1 MAGPRKFAIL
11 TCGGDCPGLNAVIRG
26 AAKTLLNEDCV
37 VYGIMNGFNGLINE
51 NIVEL
56 NHSDLVNIVSR
67 GGTILG
73 SSNRDNPFKFARHV
87 GDEVVFED
95 RHENVI
101 KNIKKYGIET
111 LILIGGD
118 GSMNIAAELA
128 EKCGVKVVAC
138 PKTIDNDVACT
149 DRTFGFDT
157 AVALATDAL
166 DRLLTTA
173 ESHHRVMVLEVMG
186 RNTGWIALHAGIA
199 GTANVIL
206 VPEIPYKLDSVVAS
220 IKLRQ
225 SLGKRHSL
233 IVVAEG
239 AHPVGG
245 EVTIARLVKDSVEPV
260 RLGGIG
266 QKLAQQLEDATGFEC
281 RCTTL
286 GYVQRGGMPTS
297 YDRILSLRF
306 GAAAA
311 RACLKGDS
319 GIMLSLKGDEIVQ
332 VPLSEVVKAG
342 TRFVPADSELFD
354 VARGL
359 GIGLGE

>member
-1 MAGPRKFAIL
+1 MAGSRKFAIL

-26 AAKTLLNEDCV
+26 AAKTLLNEDCK
-37 VYGIMNGFNGLINE
+37 VYGVMNGFNGLINE

-101 KNIKKYGIET
+101 KNMKKYDIEA

-118 GSMNIAAELA
+118 GTMNIGKELA
-128 EKCGVKVVAC
+128 DKCGIKIVAC

-149 DRTFGFDT
+149 ERTFGFDT
-157 AVALATDAL
+157 AVDIATQSL

-173 ESHHRVMVLEVMG
+173 ESHHRVMILEVMG
-186 RNTGWIALHAGIA
+186 RNSGWIAMQSGIA

-206 VPEIPYKLDSVVAS
+206 VPEIPYKFESVVAT
-220 IKLRQ
+220 IKERQ

-239 AHPVGG
+239 AKPVGG
-245 EVTIARLVKDSVEPV
+245 DVTIARLVKDSVEPV
-260 RLGGIG
+260 RLGGVG
-266 QKLAQQLEDATGFEC
+266 
-281 RCTTL
+281 
-286 GYVQRGGMPTS
+286 
-297 YDRILSLRF
+297 
-306 GAAAA
+306 
-311 RACLKGDS
+311 
-319 GIMLSLKGDEIVQ
+319 
-332 VPLSEVVKAG
+332 
-342 TRFVPADSELFD
+342 
-354 VARGL
+354 
-359 GIGLGE
+359 